1 MPYKTTNLVRLLLLP
16 YYIARFYCHPAKSR
30 MMIAILPAVCI
41 RLTTTPRPA
50 GATLK
55 TGTALKAQVARE
67 NSTAKGHAYDAI
79 KAGES
84 YVLLETDGPGIINR
98 MWVTINDRSPEML
111 PAHCESWICTGM
123 AKTNRPFQFCL
134 SEIFGVGLGKTTV
147 FQNALFASPEG
158 RSLFP

>member
-1 MPYKTTNLVRLLLLP
+1 MYSFNDNASTRWSSPENRNGVKG
-16 YYIARFYCHPAKSR
+16 
-30 MMIAILPAVCI
+30 
-41 RLTTTPRPA
+41 A
-50 GATLK
+50 GGK
-55 TGTALKAQVARE
+55 E

-111 PAHCESWICTGM
+111 RSLRLDMYWDGENKPAVSV
-123 AKTNRPFQFCL
+123 PFGDF
-134 SEIFGVGLGKTTV
+134 FGVGLGKTTV